1 MPDLRLGTC
10 STDPLAFT
18 FERVE
23 DSLRVLLVN
32 ADESGSMAGRT
43 DQNVLAYDKV
53 AAVIG
58 WRADVVIL
66 HGFETDSFYDV
77 LVSEAAR
84 ARLGRMDEL
93 VPGKLGSVRTV
104 SGPEDAVRR
113 GREVLSKHEARGTT
127 NPRSHPAFLTRLG
140 AILDA
145 AACEVELVVLSSSD
159 GGFNEGPSGPLTR
172 AIDEAMRRITSRC
185 TCLLAANVLVAS
197 AGSPE
202 ALGFFTGDTEKFD
215 NRLLFSTEAAAP
227 GVLLLK
233 EFDAATVPIAEGAA
247 SERVT
252 VQPGLPCWTVIEG
265 DQLVTWHPEGALDV
279 PARVTVRRLVPK
291 PGGRRMVMR
300 CDVALTRRDVTLDR
314 DGQEVFRII
323 ARSLSDNPYLR
334 ESSRAALNA
343 LLAPLEALLGTRAAV
358 LAMLTA
364 SPASV
369 ARIEALT
376 APVEAN
382 TAAIRA
388 VVSQE
393 GLTPRERAGRLN
405 ALNNARR
412 LLKGAVREAREALD
426 QEMLDKELGFY
437 ESHPNHWLVW
447 LQPAID
453 ELKGQLELTQ
463 VDPGDKM
470 AHLSTRIRTAKSVGD
485 GKARAADRYVD
496 KLLAESRA
504 RRDRQARK
512 ADPRDR
518 VPFEAPG
525 AWTTDRCPI
534 TGRPLTE
541 GLAAIPFVADRS
553 DLTSGNIMAGG
564 QNVDRMP
571 IDTGAMFSLAAVREL
586 MWGELGQMASPYHTG
601 TGWYNAAIPVLLGQA
616 TPDAVRDLERAI
628 GWLATG
634 TSAFAPQMAE
644 AIPGALAVL
653 LGVPTNV
660 SDRSPQVQALLRTS
674 ALLARF
680 RSYPYAAGTA
690 AFDESVPKEPLT
702 TVWARSVDDASG
714 AACLQSLGC
723 VTSLFAR
730 AVAADQV
737 DVSMVADDLFA
748 WGCRNI
754 ARGVLGT
761 PSTDGRGGV
770 EGVKRLAALLHC
782 AVDLDG
788 APAPTPAWM
797 EVEPLE
803 PGALFEGGALEGG
816 ALEGGALA
824 AVLGP
829 VVAPVW
835 AAHAPVGSEAGG
847 AVRVSAFTDAL
858 NALLQSLQLE
868 EQLRLLPELD
878 GLFERLDARLS
889 AAAGPYDTEPG
900 PIAAPVATPGTHVG
914 FDDILALESLRP
926 QRLGTRVP
934 GLASAAARVRRMTK
948 AGETTWFPPA
958 DAAVPL
964 DTGALA
970 WLESHTALYPLRA
983 WLRLVD
989 AGLVGQPALAALRA
1003 GDRALPVPP
1012 LPRMLPRL
1020 AELVGGMDAVVLL
1033 LRRSFA
1039 FVVANAH
1046 GYADNQWATSPLRT
1060 ASPAALEPLLG
1071 AVPPAAEA
1079 PRRYTAADGLD
1090 LTVDPAEWPRLDA
1103 RGYLPKGRAIDGAGR
1118 TVREPPRLTPEDV
1131 KGSARDVCQKACAA
1145 MLADLAASTGP
1156 LPGGLH
1162 RGARRVLGEHP
1173 VDLRTLP
1180 PEERTRVIVEELV
1193 PVLAGWVRGDPTA
1206 PIFFVDCANVLHQM
1220 AALGVDTRTLRADEP
1235 DELLVAEAATIRAR
1249 AIGG

>member
-18 FERVE
+18 FERIE

-43 DQNVLAYDKV
+43 EQNVLAYDKV

-58 WRADVVIL
+58 GRADVVIL
-66 HGFETDSFYDV
+66 HGFESDSFYDV

-84 ARLGRMDEL
+84 ARLGRMNDL
-93 VPGKLGSVRTV
+93 VPAGLGSVRTV
-104 SGPEDAVRR
+104 SGPEEAVRR
-113 GREVLSKHEARGTT
+113 GREVLAGHQARGTT
-127 NPRSHPAFLTRLG
+127 NPRSHPAFLTQLG
-140 AILDA
+140 KLLDA
-145 AACEVELVVLSSSD
+145 AACEVELVVLNSSD
-159 GGFNEGPSGPLTR
+159 GGFNEGPSGQLTR

-185 TCLLAANVLVAS
+185 TCLLAANVLVAA

-202 ALGFFTGDTEKFD
+202 ALAFFTGDTEKFD

-233 EFDAATVPIAEGAA
+233 EFDAASVPIAEGAG

-252 VQPGLPCWTVIEG
+252 VQPGLVCWTVIEG

-300 CDVALTRRDVTLDR
+300 CDVAPTRRDVTLDR
-314 DGQEVFRII
+314 DGPEVFRII

-393 GLTPRERAGRLN
+393 ARSPRERASRLN

-426 QEMLDKELGFY
+426 QEVLDKELGFY

-453 ELKGQLELTQ
+453 ELEGQLQLTQ

-525 AWTTDRCPI
+525 AWIADRCPI
-534 TGRPLTE
+534 TGRPLTD

-571 IDTGAMFSLAAVREL
+571 IDTGAMFSLSAVREL
-586 MWGELGQMASPYHTG
+586 MWGERGQMASPYHTG
-601 TGWYNAAIPVLLGQA
+601 TDWYNAAIPVLLGPA
-616 TPDAVRDLERAI
+616 TPDAVRELERAI

-653 LGVPTNV
+653 LGAPTNG
-660 SDRSPQVQALLRTS
+660 SDRTPQVQALLRTS
-674 ALLARF
+674 ALLSRF

-690 AFDESVPKEPLT
+690 AFDESAPKEPLS

-714 AACLQSLGC
+714 AACLRSLGC

-770 EGVKRLAALLHC
+770 EGIKRLAALLHC

-788 APAPTPAWM
+788 APAPAETPI
-797 EVEPLE
+797 EVEPLDD
-803 PGALFEGGALEGG
+803 GALFEGGALEGG
-816 ALEGGALA
+816 TLA

-835 AAHAPVGSEAGG
+835 AANAPVGSEAGG
-847 AVRVSAFTDAL
+847 AVRVSTFTDAL
-858 NALLQSLQLE
+858 NALLQALRME

-878 GLFERLDARLS
+878 GIFDRLDARLS
-889 AAAGPYDTEPG
+889 AAAGPYPTDAA
-900 PIAAPVATPGTHVG
+900 PIAAPAATTGARTHVG

-926 QRLGTRVP
+926 RRLGTRVP
-934 GLASAAARVRRMTK
+934 GLASPAANVRRMTK

-964 DTGALA
+964 DAGALG
-970 WLESHTALYPLRA
+970 WLEAHTALYPLRA
-983 WLRLVD
+983 WLRLAD

-1003 GDRALPVPP
+1003 GDDAPPIPP

-1060 ASPAALEPLLG
+1060 ASPQALEPVLG

-1079 PRRYTAADGLD
+1079 PRRYTAADALD
-1090 LTVDPAEWPRLDA
+1090 LSVDPAEWPRLDA

-1118 TVREPPRLTPEDV
+1118 TVREPPRLTPEEA

-1156 LPGGLH
+1156 VPGGLH

-1180 PEERTRVIVEELV
+1180 SDERTRVIVEELV
-1193 PVLAGWVRGDPTA
+1193 PVLAGWVHGDPSA
-1206 PIFFVDCANVLHQM
+1206 PFFFADCANVLHQM
-1220 AALGVDTRTLRADEP
+1220 VALGVDTRTLRADEP
-1235 DELLVAEAATIRAR
+1235 DELLVAEAAMIRAR
-1249 AIGG
+1249 VL

>member
-18 FERVE
+18 FERIE

-32 ADESGSMAGRT
+32 ADESGSMGGRT
-43 DQNVLAYDKV
+43 EQNVLAYDKV

-58 WRADVVIL
+58 GRADVVIL
-66 HGFETDSFYDV
+66 HGFESDSFYDV

-84 ARLGRMDEL
+84 ARLGRMENL
-93 VPGKLGSVRTV
+93 VPTGLGSVRTV
-104 SGPEDAVRR
+104 NGPEEAVRR
-113 GREVLSKHEARGTT
+113 GREVLAGHQARGTT
-127 NPRSHPAFLTRLG
+127 NPRSHPAFLTQLG
-140 AILDA
+140 KLFDA
-145 AACEVELVVLSSSD
+145 AACEVELVVLNSSD
-159 GGFNEGPSGPLTR
+159 GGFNDGASSPLTR

-202 ALGFFTGDTEKFD
+202 ALAFFTGDTEKFD

-233 EFDAATVPIAEGAA
+233 EFDAARVPIAEGAA

-252 VQPGLPCWTVIEG
+252 VQPGLPCWSVIEG

-279 PARVTVRRLVPK
+279 PARVTVRRLLPK

-300 CDVALTRRDVTLDR
+300 CEVALTRRDVTLDR
-314 DGQEVFRII
+314 DGPEVFRIL

-334 ESSRAALNA
+334 ESSRAALNL

-393 GLTPRERAGRLN
+393 GLSPRERAGRLN

-412 LLKGAVREAREALD
+412 LLKGAVREAREALE
-426 QEMLDKELGFY
+426 QEVLDKELGFY

-463 VDPGDKM
+463 VDPGDTM

-525 AWTTDRCPI
+525 AWTADRCPI

-553 DLTSGNIMAGG
+553 DLSSGNIMAGG

-586 MWGELGQMASPYHTG
+586 MWGELGQMAAPYHTG
-601 TGWYNAAIPVLLGQA
+601 TDWYNAAIPVLLGPA
-616 TPDAVRDLERAI
+616 TPDAVRELERAI

-653 LGVPTNV
+653 LGAPTNG
-660 SDRSPQVQALLRTS
+660 SDRTPQVQALLRTS
-674 ALLARF
+674 ALLGRF

-690 AFDESVPKEPLT
+690 AFDESAAKEPLT

-754 ARGVLGT
+754 ARSVLGT
-761 PSTDGRGGV
+761 TSTDGRGGV
-770 EGVKRLAALLHC
+770 EGVKRLAALLHR

-788 APAPTPAWM
+788 AAAPAERPI
-797 EVEPLE
+797 EVEPLD
-803 PGALFEGGALEGG
+803 AGGYF
-816 ALEGGALA
+816 EGGALA

-847 AVRVSAFTDAL
+847 SEAGGAVRVSTFTDAL
-858 NALLQSLQLE
+858 NALLQALQME
-868 EQLRLLPELD
+868 EQLRVLPELD
-878 GLFERLDARLS
+878 GIFDRLDARLS
-889 AAAGPYDTEPG
+889 AAEDPYPTDA
-900 PIAAPVATPGTHVG
+900 IAAPVASSKGRAHVG

-926 QRLGTRVP
+926 RRLGTPVP
-934 GLASAAARVRRMTK
+934 GLASPAASVRRMTK

-964 DTGALA
+964 DAGALA
-970 WLESHTALYPLRA
+970 WLEAHTALYPLRA
-983 WLRLVD
+983 WLRLAD

-1003 GDRALPVPP
+1003 GDDAPPVPP

-1020 AELVGGMDAVVLL
+1020 AALVGGLDAVVLL

-1060 ASPAALEPLLG
+1060 AGPEALEPILG
-1071 AVPPAAEA
+1071 PVPPAAES
-1079 PRRYTAADGLD
+1079 PRRYTAADTLD

-1118 TVREPPRLTPEDV
+1118 TVREPPRLTPEEA

-1180 PEERTRVIVEELV
+1180 SDERTRVIVEELV
-1193 PVLAGWVRGDPTA
+1193 PVLAGWVRGDPSA
-1206 PIFFVDCANVLHQM
+1206 PLFFADCANVLHQM
-1220 AALGVDTRTLRADEP
+1220 VALGVDTRTLRADEP
-1235 DELLVAEAATIRAR
+1235 DELLVAEAAAIRAR
-1249 AIGG
+1249 VLLA